1 MRYYCALWLAA
12 SLILLTAF
20 LTACGGAPKGE
31 AVLPK
36 DGVFSFDA
44 RKIGTGDVKFYGYDA
59 GGKRVTFF
67 IARAPS
73 GEIRTAFDACV
84 TCYPYKMGYKAGKDC
99 VVCAYCN
106 TVFKLDE
113 LGTGKGNCIPIAIPH
128 RLEDDTLTISLKD
141 IEAGAR
147 WF

>member
-1 MRYYCALWLAA
+1 MKFFYAFAIAA
-12 SLILLTAF
+12 SVICTSVF
-20 LTACGGAPKGE
+20 LTACGGTPKGE
-31 AVLPK
+31 AVHP
-36 DGVFSFDA
+36 DNGVFSFDA
-44 RKIGTGDVKFYGYDA
+44 RRIGAGDVKFYGYDS
-59 GGKRVTFF
+59 GGKHITFF

-73 GEIRTAFDACV
+73 GELRTAFDACV
-84 TCYPYKMGYKAGKDC
+84 TCYPYRMGYKAKEGC

-113 LGTGKGNCIPIAIPH
+113 LGVGKGNCIPISIPH
-128 RLEDDTLTISLKD
+128 RLEGDTLTISQKD

>member
-1 MRYYCALWLAA
+1 MISVIICM
-12 SLILLTAF
+12 SC
-20 LTACGGAPKGE
+20 LTACSGAPKGE

-44 RKIGTGDVKFYGYDA
+44 RNFAAGEVKFYRYEA

-84 TCYPYKMGYKAGKDC
+84 TCYPYRMGYKAKEGC
-99 VVCAYCN
+99 VVCANCD

-128 RLEDDTLTISLKD
+128 RLEGDTLTISLKD
-141 IEAGAR
+141 IEVGAK

>member
-1 MRYYCALWLAA
+1 MKYLYA
-12 SLILLTAF
+12 SAMIAVILCMTSF

-36 DGVFSFDA
+36 DGVFSFNA
-44 RKIGTGDVKFYGYDA
+44 REIGAGDVRFYRYD
-59 GGKRVTFF
+59 GGRKRVTFF
-67 IARAPS
+67 IARTPS

-84 TCYPYKMGYKAGKDC
+84 TCYPYKMGYKVGNGC
-99 VVCAYCN
+99 VVCVYCN
-106 TVFKLDE
+106 TAFKLDE

-128 RLEDDTLTISLKD
+128 HIEGDTLTINQKD
-141 IEAGAR
+141 IEAGER